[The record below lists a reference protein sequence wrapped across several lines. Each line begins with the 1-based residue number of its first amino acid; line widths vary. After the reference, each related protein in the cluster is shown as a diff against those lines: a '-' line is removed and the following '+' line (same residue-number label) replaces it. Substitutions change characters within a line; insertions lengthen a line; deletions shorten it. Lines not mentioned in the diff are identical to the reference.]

1 MSGRI
6 DKSWTVF
13 VSVEN
18 FEHDRC
24 VDIFSRPD
32 GSYGFE
38 EFRRDVEDRG
48 RWTPVTSY
56 SDVSH
61 ASADRGPERGGA
73 VRAVADRRSRRQT
86 RNQRAYALDF
96 KPGYDRPNPPPAS
109 SPHFPDD
116 RHPDPRTH
124 RATFAIGNE
133 HAAKRVVDLL
143 TESFFEGQAAIA
155 AFEGPGGRWD
165 ITVHFAEAPDQGSIR
180 ELVGIAAGDEVALAI
195 SFDTVEAK
203 DWVKATLEELVP
215 VRAGRFIVH
224 GGHDR
229 SKVPPNKLGI
239 EIEAAL
245 AFGTGHHGTTRGCL
259 LLLDE
264 VLKAFRPRR
273 VLDLG
278 TGTGVLAIAAAK
290 ALRGKVLASDIDP
303 LSVKVAAE
311 NARLNGAGDLVE
323 TIRAT
328 GLSAPQFKQRGPF
341 DLVLANIL
349 ANPLRQMAT
358 PMSRHLAPWR
368 SSSCRGCCPLRPA
381 PSSPPIARAGWF

>member
-1 MSGRI
+1 M
-6 DKSWTVF
+6 TTTL
-13 VSVEN
+13 
-18 FEHDRC
+18 
-24 VDIFSRPD
+24 
-32 GSYGFE
+32 
-38 EFRRDVEDRG
+38 
-48 RWTPVTSY
+48 TPS
-56 SDVSH
+56 
-61 ASADRGPERGGA
+61 
-73 VRAVADRRSRRQT
+73 
-86 RNQRAYALDF
+86 
-96 KPGYDRPNPPPAS
+96 
-109 SPHFPDD
+109 
-116 RHPDPRTH
+116 TH

-133 HAAKRVVDLL
+133 HVAKRVVDLL

-165 ITVHFAEAPDQGSIR
+165 ITVHFAEAPDQASIR
-180 ELVGIAAGDEVALAI
+180 ELVGIAAGDEVAQAI
-195 SFDTVEAK
+195 GFDTVEAK

-229 SKVPPNKLGI
+229 AKVPPNKLGI

-264 VLKAFRPRR
+264 VLKAYSPRR

-290 ALRGKVLASDIDP
+290 ALRHRVLASDIDP
-303 LSVKVAAE
+303 LSVRVAAD
-311 NARLNGAGDLVE
+311 NARLNGTGDLVE
-323 TIRAT
+323 TIR
-328 GLSAPQFKQRGPF
+328 GSGFSAPQFRKCAPF

-358 PMSRHLAPWR
+358 PMSRHLAPKALVILSGLLPPQASAVISAYRARGLVLKRHIQIEGW
-368 SSSCRGCCPLRPA
+368 SSLLMRKA
-381 PSSPPIARAGWF
+381 N